1 MSLETQINT
10 VNCGANGVLGT
21 GLAGC
26 RQDRKRVTALGLV
39 QKGFIFA
46 TEITKD
52 YMRSLQE
59 DGTLIMLQGVVSFE
73 DSTADDNII
82 TRAGSGIKVVAGKNP
97 YEHTV
102 TFDNGINFHKALT
115 SLSGYGNYD
124 LILFDVDNSM
134 FFTVTKSGSAK
145 GFTLGMFENGK
156 YMGANGTDASSQT
169 ILLQLIERA
178 EIDERMSWIESNELD
193 FSYGEL
199 TGVNEVLVSVNPI
212 VTASTS
218 IVLSAFLL
226 DKTHPVE
233 GLLVGDFSVVRN
245 GVAIVPSAISYSS
258 VTKKYTI
265 TVTANTT
272 ADIVEV
278 SLKDIVLTLADVLYK
293 SNTATVIVSAT

>member
-26 RQDRKRVTALGLV
+26 RIDRKRVTALGLL
-39 QKGFIFA
+39 QKGFVFSQ
-46 TEITKD
+46 EIDKD
-52 YMRSLQE
+52 YLRSLQE
-59 DGTLIMLQGVVSFE
+59 DGTLVMLQGVVSFE

-115 SLSGYGNYD
+115 SLSGYANYD

-134 FFTVTKSGSAK
+134 FLTVTKSGSVK

-156 YMGANGTDASSQT
+156 YMGANGADASSQT
-169 ILLQLIERA
+169 ISLQLIDRS
-178 EIDERMSWIESNELD
+178 EIDDRMSWITSDKLD
-193 FSYGEL
+193 FSFGEL

-212 VTASTS
+212 VTTSTS

-233 GLLVGDFSVVRN
+233 GLLVGDFAVTRN
-245 GVAIVPSAISYSS
+245 GLAIVPSAVSYSS
-258 VTKKYTI
+258 TTKKYTL
-265 TVTANTT
+265 TVSANIT
-272 ADIVEV
+272 ADIITV
-278 SLKDIVLTLADVLYK
+278 SLKDIVLTLADALYK
-293 SNTATVIVSAT
+293 SNTVTVVVTAV

>member
-1 MSLETQINT
+1 MSLQTQINT
-10 VNCGANGVLGT
+10 VNCGASGVLGT

-39 QKGFIFA
+39 QKGFVFA
-46 TEITKD
+46 QEIDKD

-124 LILFDVDNSM
+124 LILFDVDNSI
-134 FFTVTKSGSAK
+134 FFTVTKSGAPK

-199 TGVNEVLVSVNPI
+199 TGVNEVLVSVDPI
-212 VTASTS
+212 VTLSTTI
-218 IVLSAFLL
+218 IVSAFLL

-233 GLLVGDFSVVRN
+233 GLLVGDFSVIRN
-245 GVAIVPSAISYSS
+245 GVAVVPSAVAYSS
-258 VTKKYTI
+258 TTKKYTL

-272 ADIVEV
+272 ADIVEI
-278 SLKDIVLTLADVLYK
+278 SLNDIVLTLADVLYK
-293 SNTATVIVSAT
+293 SNTATVVVTA

>member
-1 MSLETQINT
+1 MAIDTNINT

-26 RQDRKRVTALGLV
+26 RIDRKRVTALGLL
-39 QKGFIFA
+39 QKGYVLDQ
-46 TEITKD
+46 EINKD
-52 YMRSLQE
+52 YLRSLQE
-59 DGTLIMLQGVVSFE
+59 AGTLIMLQGVVSFE
-73 DSTADDNII
+73 DATADDNII

-115 SLSGYGNYD
+115 SLSGYGDYD

-134 FFTVTKSGSAK
+134 FFTVTKSGNPK

-169 ILLQLIERA
+169 ITLQLIERA
-178 EIDERMSWIESNELD
+178 EIDERMSWKTSEFLD

-199 TGVNEVLVSVNPI
+199 TGVNEVLVTVDPI
-212 VTASTS
+212 VTASLA
-218 IVLSAFLL
+218 IVVSAFLL

-233 GLLVGDFSVVRN
+233 GLLVGDFSILRN
-245 GVAIVPSAISYSS
+245 GVAIVPSAVAYSA
-258 VTKKYTI
+258 VTKKYTL
-265 TVTANTT
+265 TVSANTT

-278 SLKDIVLTLADVLYK
+278 SLNDIVLTLADVLYK
-293 SNTATVIVSAT
+293 SNTATVVVTA

>member
-10 VNCGANGVLGT
+10 VNCGESGVLGT

-39 QKGFIFA
+39 EKGFVFA
-46 TEITKD
+46 QEITKD

-134 FFTVTKSGSAK
+134 FFTVTKSGNPK

-156 YMGANGTDASSQT
+156 YMGANGTDASSQS
-169 ILLQLIERA
+169 ILLQLIDRA
-178 EIDERMSWIESNELD
+178 EIDERMSWITSSELD
-193 FSYGEL
+193 FSYAEL
-199 TGVNEVLVSVNPI
+199 TGVNEVLVSVDPI
-212 VTASTS
+212 VTASTT
-218 IVLSAFLL
+218 ILVSAFLL

-233 GLLVGDFSVVRN
+233 GLLVGDFSVIRN
-245 GVAIVPSAISYSS
+245 GVAVVPSAVTYSS
-258 VTKKYTI
+258 TTKKYTL

-272 ADIVEV
+272 ADVVEV
-278 SLKDIVLTLADVLYK
+278 SLNDIILTLADVLYK
-293 SNTATVIVSAT
+293 SNTVTVVVTS

>member
-39 QKGFIFA
+39 QKGFVFA
-46 TEITKD
+46 SEITKD
-52 YMRSLQE
+52 YMRSLQQ

-199 TGVNEVLVSVNPI
+199 SGVNEVVVSVNPI
-212 VTASTS
+212 VTLSTS
-218 IVLSAFLL
+218 IVVSAFLQ

-233 GLLVGDFSVVRN
+233 GLLVGDFSVIRN
-245 GVAIVPSAISYSS
+245 GVAITPSAVSYSS
-258 VTKKYTI
+258 VTKKYTL

-278 SLKDIVLTLADVLYK
+278 SLDSIVLTLADVLYK
-293 SNTATVIVSAT
+293 SNTATVIVSAA

>member
-39 QKGFIFA
+39 QKGFVFA

-245 GVAIVPSAISYSS
+245 GVAVVPSVVSYSS
-258 VTKKYTI
+258 VTKKYTL

-293 SNTATVIVSAT
+293 SNTATIIVSAT

>member
-1 MSLETQINT
+1 MGLETQINII
-10 VNCGANGVLGT
+10 NCGASGVLGT

-39 QKGFIFA
+39 EKGFVFA
-46 TEITKD
+46 QEITKD

-134 FFTVTKSGSAK
+134 FFTVTKSGNPK

-156 YMGANGTDASSQT
+156 YMGANGTDASSQS
-169 ILLQLIERA
+169 ILLQLIDRA
-178 EIDERMSWIESNELD
+178 EIDERMSWITSSELD
-193 FSYGEL
+193 FSYAEL
-199 TGVNEVLVSVNPI
+199 TGVNEVLVSVDPI
-212 VTASTS
+212 VTASTT
-218 IVLSAFLL
+218 ILVSAFLL

-233 GLLVGDFSVVRN
+233 GLLVGDFSVIRN
-245 GVAIVPSAISYSS
+245 GVAVVPSAVAYSS
-258 VTKKYTI
+258 TTKKYTL

-278 SLKDIVLTLADVLYK
+278 SLNDIVLTLADVLYK
-293 SNTATVIVSAT
+293 SNTATVVVIA

>member
-1 MSLETQINT
+1 MSLETQQNT
-10 VNCGANGVLGT
+10 INCGANGVLGT

-26 RQDRKRVTALGLV
+26 RIDRKRVTALGLV
-39 QKGFIFA
+39 QKGFVFA
-46 TEITKD
+46 EEITKA

-102 TFDNGINFHKALT
+102 TFDNGVNFHKALT
-115 SLSGYGNYD
+115 SLSGFGNYD
-124 LILFDVDNSM
+124 LILFDVDNTM
-134 FFTVTKSGSAK
+134 WDTQTKSGSYK

-156 YMGANGTDASSQT
+156 YMGANGTDASSQS
-169 ILLQLIERA
+169 ILLQLIDRA

-199 TGVNEVLVSVNPI
+199 TGVNEVIITPNPI
-212 VTASTS
+212 AAGTS
-218 IVLSAFLL
+218 IVVSAFLL

-233 GLLVGDFSVVRN
+233 GLLFGNFAVTKN
-245 GVAIVPSAISYSS
+245 GAANNPTVAVYSS
-258 VTKKYTI
+258 TTKKYTL
-265 TVTANTT
+265 TVGAMVAT
-272 ADIVEV
+272 DVIEV
-278 SLKDIVLTLADVLYK
+278 SLNGIILTLADVLYK
-293 SNTATVIVSAT
+293 SNTASVIVT